1 MGMYHSSSGKHKY
14 DYNYVKTSFTL
25 PKEVLKQV
33 LINEDKLR
41 ASPEYQSKYNE
52 NDNLSWFEQ
61 VTTDIQL
68 QALRECG
75 VTDLTN
81 GLFVLRNARVEFK
94 DDPEMNQLTVYM
106 REDRSRLGDLRE
118 NMPVPNVPLQ
128 TLDGETVM
136 LKDYYDSL
144 QRSDFPP
151 RPLIIVAGSVSW
163 PPLRQSVPLMNGW
176 LSEYS
181 DSVDFLMVYID
192 EAHASDKWP
201 LGHFVDIP
209 NHQTIQERTQAAKML
224 VSNYDFKLPVL
235 LDTMENLFDKNFAV
249 WPERYFIIKD
259 GMVNF
264 IAGPTSEYGYDRYV
278 LNKMIQTASLSH
290 KEEEEDD

>member
-1 MGMYHSSSGKHKY
+1 MYHSSSGKHKY

-151 RPLIIVAGSVSW
+151 RPLIIVAGSVS
-163 PPLRQSVPLMNGW
+163 
-176 LSEYS
+176 
-181 DSVDFLMVYID
+181 
-192 EAHASDKWP
+192 
-201 LGHFVDIP
+201 
-209 NHQTIQERTQAAKML
+209 
-224 VSNYDFKLPVL
+224 
-235 LDTMENLFDKNFAV
+235 
-249 WPERYFIIKD
+249 
-259 GMVNF
+259 
-264 IAGPTSEYGYDRYV
+264 
-278 LNKMIQTASLSH
+278 
-290 KEEEEDD
+290 

>member
-1 MGMYHSSSGKHKY
+1 
-14 DYNYVKTSFTL
+14 
-25 PKEVLKQV
+25 
-33 LINEDKLR
+33 
-41 ASPEYQSKYNE
+41 
-52 NDNLSWFEQ
+52 
-61 VTTDIQL
+61 
-68 QALRECG
+68 
-75 VTDLTN
+75 
-81 GLFVLRNARVEFK
+81 
-94 DDPEMNQLTVYM
+94 
-106 REDRSRLGDLRE
+106 
-118 NMPVPNVPLQ
+118 
-128 TLDGETVM
+128 
-136 LKDYYDSL
+136 
-144 QRSDFPP
+144 
-151 RPLIIVAGSVSW
+151 
-163 PPLRQSVPLMNGW
+163 MNGW

-290 KEEEEDD
+290 KEEEDDD